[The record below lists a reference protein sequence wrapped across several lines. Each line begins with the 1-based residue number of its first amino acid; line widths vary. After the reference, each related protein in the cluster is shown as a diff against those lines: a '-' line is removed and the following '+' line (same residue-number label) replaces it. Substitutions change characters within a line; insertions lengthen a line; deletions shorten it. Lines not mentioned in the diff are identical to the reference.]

1 MNIRI
6 TYFLLQMTT
15 FELNEHMKS
24 KLNNH
29 FGILASPLQCPKKLE
44 GASPFRKAFSSQ
56 CEKQQ
61 QLCLSVNKTQLMK
74 LAKDRNEL
82 EEKIRIERAVNVA
95 LCKRNLSLKSQLAG
109 DFHAKKADNGN
120 IRIEI
125 SQVNQKIVES
135 LTEKGKTFSSQP
147 FFLERCRY
155 KVRLNVRFD
164 LINNEPSMSLNFM
177 IIKGEFDSKLQ
188 WPFPNQIMFKVIN
201 KTGGGDIIRSL
212 GSQDSPT
219 CAKPDTDKN
228 IVYGCPNIASQAE
241 LMNGYIT
248 QDDSVFVECE
258 INVHDV

>member
-1 MNIRI
+1 
-6 TYFLLQMTT
+6 MTAS
-15 FELNEHMKS
+15 ELKEHMKS

-29 FGILASPLQCPKKLE
+29 FSILASPLQCPKKLE
-44 GASPFRKAFSSQ
+44 GASPFRKTCSSQ
-56 CEKQQ
+56 CEEQQ
-61 QLCLSVNKTQLMK
+61 QLCLSVNKTQLLK
-74 LAKDRNEL
+74 LAKDRKEL

-95 LCKRNLSLKSQLAG
+95 LCKQNRSLKSRLAG

-120 IRIEI
+120 ILIEI

-135 LTEKGKTFSSQP
+135 LAEKGKTFSSQP

-177 IIKGEFDSKLQ
+177 IIKGEFDSK
-188 WPFPNQIMFKVIN
+188 PFPNQMMFKVIN

-241 LMNGYIT
+241 LMSGYIT

-258 INVHDV
+258 INVHNV